1 MLVAAILALA
11 LAVRLVEVE
20 TTSYRPVND
29 AGTYLALASQI
40 AHTGNY
46 TNSHAPGVG
55 AGGTR
60 GPSAYFPPGYPYL
73 LAAVDL
79 IDGHTSVKR
88 VNGHTRIPSGAE
100 PGARSSQALLGTVTV
115 ALIGLVALEGLG
127 ELTALIALLL
137 AALYPVF
144 IGLSGTIV
152 AENLATPLVLGALW
166 AGLRA
171 LRSER
176 PYRWLV
182 GAGVLTGLA
191 VLTHVNTIVVLV
203 PLLLVGWRVRPA
215 SAAGSAAGPLGIRPR
230 HHRAAAESSR
240 WWRSVAA
247 PGLIVGC
254 MLLTLVP
261 WLVRNAVVMH
271 RFVFVTDETG
281 ITLVGTYN
289 PASANNPGIPYKWRL
304 YYGIP
309 GEGPL
314 IGQAG
319 RLTEPG
325 LSDRLQ
331 TQGQNYISDH
341 LYAPFAVAFYNS
353 RRLLELEGSG
363 AWRASANAISL
374 PIGLARVGVIGFWV
388 LCLLALAGAVTRAA
402 RRAWRWLWVTPVLLW
417 LSVAVIN
424 AETPRFREP
433 VDAFL
438 ILLAACGLAAA
449 LRWLQPRLRRA
460 PVAGSGVGP
469 RSAGASER
477 VEVG

>member
-1 MLVAAILALA
+1 VAAILALA
-11 LAVRLVEVE
+11 LAIRLVEVE

-46 TNSHAPGVG
+46 TNSRAPGVG

-88 VNGHTRIPSGAE
+88 VNGHTRIPSGAVH
-100 PGARSSQALLGTVTV
+100 GARISQALLGTVTV
-115 ALIGLVALEGLG
+115 ALVGLVALEGLG

-137 AALYPVF
+137 AALYPAF

-152 AENLATPLVLGALW
+152 AENLATTLVLGALW

-171 LRSER
+171 LRSGR

-191 VLTHVNTIVVLV
+191 VLTHVNTIVVVV

-215 SAAGSAAGPLGIRPR
+215 TAAG
-230 HHRAAAESSR
+230 

-304 YYGIP
+304 YNGIP
-309 GEGPL
+309 GERPL
-314 IGQAG
+314 IRQAG

-331 TQGQNYISDH
+331 TQAQNYISDH
-341 LYAPFAVAFYNS
+341 LYAPLAVAFYNS

-363 AWRASANAISL
+363 AWHASAKAISL
-374 PIGLARVGVIGFWV
+374 PVGLARVGVIGFWV

-417 LSVAVIN
+417 LSVALIN

-449 LRWLQPRLRRA
+449 LRWFQPRLRRA